1 MIDFLWGVLAV
12 LAVFGTV
19 VVVHELGHFGAAK
32 FFKIR
37 VEAFSVGFGPR
48 LFGFRRGETDYKVCA
63 IPLGG
68 YVKMAGENPDDVT
81 GGVEEFLSHPKWQR
95 FIVAVMGPVMN
106 GVLAVVLLTG
116 LFYYRYEV
124 PLWPRESVVVGL
136 IKSDSPALTSNLRPG
151 DRIVAAGARQNPTWE
166 EFLLEVSISPGVPVQ
181 MQVQR
186 GNETF
191 PLTLTPDARGRDR
204 AGYLG
209 IAPFELASVKVMEV
223 LAGKPAATAGILPGD
238 QVVEVGGVVL
248 SQAGLDLV
256 DAMDRNQEPVI
267 PITVLRD
274 GRELEFQV
282 TPYLDETTQRRMI
295 GVMLNPMART
305 TVKQLSLVEALD
317 ASIER
322 NIRFGGL
329 LFEFL
334 HRLLRG
340 TAPVS
345 MVGGP
350 IAIARQSSLA
360 AQSGISDL
368 IMFIAVISINLG
380 IVNLLPIPIL
390 DGGVIAIILVESL
403 VGRDLSLSVR
413 EKVTQVGVVMVILLV
428 VAVTYND
435 IIKSL
440 PASLGKYFP

>member
-1 MIDFLWGVLAV
+1 MIDFTWSVLSIV
-12 LAVFGTV
+12 VVFGTV
-19 VVVHELGHFGAAK
+19 VVVHELGHFAAAK
-32 FFKIR
+32 YFKIR

-68 YVKMAGENPDDVT
+68 YVKMAGENPDDVS

-106 GVLAVVLLTG
+106 GLLAVVLLTG
-116 LFYYRYEV
+116 LFYHRYEV
-124 PLWPRESVVVGL
+124 PIWPREPVVLGL
-136 IKSDSPALTSNLRPG
+136 LKADSPARKTDLRPG
-151 DRIVAAGARQNPTWE
+151 DRIVAVAHKKNPTWE
-166 EFLLEVSISPGVPVQ
+166 EFLLEVTISPGVPLQ
-181 MQVQR
+181 LQVERERQ
-186 GNETF
+186 TF
-191 PLTLTPDARGRDR
+191 ALTLVPEARGRDK

-209 IAPFELASVKVMEV
+209 IAPFELASVMVRDV
-223 LAGKPAATAGILPGD
+223 LAGKPAAEAGMLPGD
-238 QVVEVGGVVL
+238 RVVKVGGVELNKV
-248 SQAGLDLV
+248 GLDLV
-256 DAMDRNQEPVI
+256 DALAENQDPVI
-267 PITVLRD
+267 SMTVLRN
-274 GRELEFQV
+274 GQEVELEV
-282 TPYLDETTQRRMI
+282 APYRDETTQRRMI
-295 GVMLNPMART
+295 GVLLSPVPRT
-305 TVKQLSLVEALD
+305 TIQQLSLPEALD
-317 ASIER
+317 ASVER
-322 NIRFGGL
+322 NIKYGGL

-340 TAPVS
+340 TAPMS

-350 IAIARQSSLA
+350 IAIAKQSSMA
-360 AQSGISDL
+360 AKSGITDL

-403 VGRDLSLSVR
+403 VRRDLSLNVR
-413 EKVTQVGVVMVILLV
+413 EKVTQVGFIMVILLV

-440 PASLGKYFP
+440 PASLAKYFP